1 MPMEIARW
9 LAAGKYSIQSMEA
22 GEGDITV
29 SQLVKELLKREWSN
43 EQYRQMNKRFLRNLG
58 IFATAIFVFRKY
70 GELFAI

>member
-1 MPMEIARW
+1 LSIFTSQSEIGADCFLSVARW

-43 EQYRQMNKRFLRNLG
+43 EQYRQ
-58 IFATAIFVFRKY
+58 VC
-70 GELFAI
+70 